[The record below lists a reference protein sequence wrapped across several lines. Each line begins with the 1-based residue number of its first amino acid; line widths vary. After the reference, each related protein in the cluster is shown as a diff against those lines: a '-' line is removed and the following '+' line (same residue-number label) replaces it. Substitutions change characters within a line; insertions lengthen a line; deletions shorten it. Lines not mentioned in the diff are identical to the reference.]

1 MSKKNI
7 FIKMWNGFLTTLND
21 FAHWKENEKKQ
32 EKQQKKQ
39 NLYFQIKNGMEVI

>member
-21 FAHWKENEKKQ
+21 FAHWKENEKKS
-32 EKQQKKQ
+32 KK
-39 NLYFQIKNGMEVI
+39 NSRRSRTYIFR

>member
-7 FIKMWNGFLTTLND
+7 FIKMLNGFLTTLND
-21 FAHWKENEKKQ
+21 FAHWKENEKQ

-39 NLYFQIKNGMEVI
+39 NLYF